1 MIVSVCYWTR
11 FILLDIARQNARTLR
26 FEAERGYLQGSQ
38 VRRRKSKSQVRLPD
52 GKGLEYFWDEDWRSR
67 MVWGMGVWGK
77 TIGKRCHDYLSVQE
91 WLNYLQKVTMQT
103 FTPAQLKGLWFH
115 PVLTTSAWTGH
126 SKLQIPSRQLGQASY
141 CSGYVLL
148 RRHASLKMTL
158 MNEGR

>member
-1 MIVSVCYWTR
+1 MLVCYWTR

-26 FEAERGYLQGSQ
+26 FEAERGYSQGSQ

-67 MVWGMGVWGK
+67 MVWGMGEWGK

-91 WLNYLQKVTMQT
+91 WLNYLQKVTMHT

-126 SKLQIPSRQLGQASY
+126 SKLQIPSRQLGQTSY

-148 RRHASLKMTL
+148 RQHASLKMTL